1 MILKHAVFD
10 SPNLLQVS
18 AKHLSVE
25 LVSCVFDFLRYVMDA
40 PNGREMLC
48 QLVEQ
53 LLLSAGLWVRAAG
66 KVHIGST

>member
-1 MILKHAVFD
+1 MSSI
-10 SPNLLQVS
+10 PQVS
-18 AKHLSVE
+18 AEHLSVE

-53 LLLSAGLWVRAAG
+53 LLLSAGLWARANR
-66 KVHIGST
+66 KVHIL

>member
-1 MILKHAVFD
+1 M
-10 SPNLLQVS
+10 S
-18 AKHLSVE
+18 AEHLSVE

-53 LLLSAGLWVRAAG
+53 LLLSAGLWVRANG
-66 KVHIGST
+66 KVHVTSSFSLPNILWSSS